1 MSGFDGN
8 NNNESENLG
17 GVYDFGDYYDEGYE
31 QDYQNG
37 QYPQQPY
44 QQPYGQQEQYPQQ
57 PYGQPGA
64 QPYGQRKSGGSGG
77 RPQRPSG
84 SKKSKKKSKKSRNDY
99 RSPYEYNERA
109 AKKQKKSKKA
119 YSGKKSHP
127 VRTAIKVILIIIII
141 LFLLANLL
149 LWHYCGLVENVERG
163 ERTVT
168 NASMHSPH
176 VRNIL
181 LIGSDTRSADEH
193 GRTDSMI
200 LLSINSETKE
210 IVMTSFMRDMYVN
223 IRGLTT
229 DGEGIDTWGKTWG
242 KMNAAYVYGGA
253 ELLMD
258 TIEYNFDIQVDDY
271 VYIDFYSFVDIVDA
285 IGGITVKI
293 TDEEAE
299 GMKAPMAEQ
308 NKIMNKEKGSDY
320 LTHGGKLNLNGNQA
334 LAYARL
340 RYVGNADFER
350 TSRQREV
357 ISKIIEKVKSGG
369 PLMMLDFAGTA
380 AESLRSNM
388 SQWEL
393 FTLSY
398 KVLFSMKY
406 KIVSVRIPDDDSFY
420 YDTTNDGQS
429 VLGVDFD
436 KCRELLEKKIY
447 D

>member
-8 NNNESENLG
+8 DNNESENLG

-109 AKKQKKSKKA
+109 AKKQKQSKKA

-229 DGEGIDTWGKTWG
+229 DGEGIDTWG

>member
-168 NASMHSPH
+168 NASMHSSH

-229 DGEGIDTWGKTWG
+229 DGEGIDTWG

>member
-8 NNNESENLG
+8 NNNDNENLG

-31 QDYQNG
+31 QDYPNG
-37 QYPQQPY
+37 QYPQQP
-44 QQPYGQQEQYPQQ
+44 QQPYGQQGQYPQYQNEQ
-57 PYGQPGA
+57 PYEQQQGGYSRGP
-64 QPYGQRKSGGSGG
+64 SGS

-84 SKKSKKKSKKSRNDY
+84 GKKSSKKNKKSKSSY
-99 RSPYEYNERA
+99 RSPYEYDEKA
-109 AKKQKKSKKA
+109 ARKQKKSKKA

-127 VRTAIKVILIIIII
+127 IRTAIKVILIIVII
-141 LFLLANLL
+141 LFLIANLI

-168 NASMHSPH
+168 DASMHSPH

-181 LIGSDTRSADEH
+181 IIGSDTRSADEH

-200 LLSINSETKE
+200 LLSINSKTKE
-210 IVMTSFMRDMYVN
+210 IVMTSFMRDMYVMLPN
-223 IRGLTT
+223 YDLDG
-229 DGEGIDTWGKTWG
+229 DGEYFGYGDQS

-258 TIEYNFDIQVDDY
+258 TIEYNFDIEVDDY

-285 IGGITVKI
+285 IGGITVDI

-320 LTHGGKLNLNGNQA
+320 LTHGGKLKLNGNQA

-357 ISKIIEKVKSGG
+357 ISKIIKKVKSGG
-369 PLMMLDFAGTA
+369 PMMMLDFAGTA

-398 KVLFSMKY
+398 KVLFSMNY
-406 KIVSVRIPDDDSFY
+406 KIVSVRIPADDAYY
-420 YDTTNDGQS
+420 YDTTYDGQS
-429 VLGVDFD
+429 ILGVDFD
-436 KCRELLEKKIY
+436 KSKALLEKKIY
-447 D
+447 DE

>member
-229 DGEGIDTWGKTWG
+229 DGEGIDTWGK
-242 KMNAAYVYGGA
+242 MNAAYVYGGA